1 MFNIKI
7 SFFLVASFLVCSATK
22 LVGQTTPTAVFGSNG
37 TSPITTA
44 VPFLSITPDSRSG
57 AMGDAGV
64 AISAD
69 ANSIYWNAA
78 KLAFAK
84 PRYGVAL
91 SFNPWL
97 RNLVGDMSL
106 SYLSGYYR
114 LDDKQAIGL
123 EMRYFDMGIIQFTD
137 QNGGI
142 IMNFRASEFAF
153 GGAYS
158 RKLSENMGVSVTGRF
173 VYSNLSGDF
182 SNAQQPAKP
191 GTTGAADIAWYY
203 KNDKW
208 FKINGQPA
216 MLSFGANISN
226 IGAKISYV
234 NAGTADFIPTNMR
247 IGTALEM
254 NLDPEGKN
262 KLTAALDFNKL
273 LVPTPQRRDASGNL
287 VGVDP
292 RTRTVLSGMFGS
304 FGDAPGG
311 FGEELKEIMTSIGAE
326 YSYNN
331 TFFARAG
338 YFGENVTKGNRK
350 YFTVGAGF
358 KYNDLGID
366 VSYLAAAG
374 ATSPL
379 GNTLRFTL
387 SLAINKTAKEK
398 ITKPEETEA
407 Q

>member
-1 MFNIKI
+1 MFNTKI
-7 SFFLVASFLVCSATK
+7 FLFLVVATVLSNTSKLIAQATNPSAQI
-22 LVGQTTPTAVFGSNG
+22 LGANG
-37 TSPITTA
+37 TNPIVTA

-91 SFNPWL
+91 SYNPWL

-123 EMRYFDMGIIQFTD
+123 EMRYFDMGSIQFTD
-137 QNGGI
+137 NSGNPLI
-142 IMNFRASEFAF
+142 NFRPSEFAF
-153 GGAYS
+153 GAAYS

-173 VYSNLSGDF
+173 VYSNLSGNF
-182 SNAQQPAKP
+182 SSGTQQDARP

-203 KNDKW
+203 RNDKW
-208 FKINGQPA
+208 IKINGQPA

-226 IGAKISYV
+226 IGAKISYI
-234 NAGTADFIPTNMR
+234 NAGTADFIPTNLR
-247 IGTALEM
+247 IGSALEM
-254 NLDPEGKN
+254 SLDPEGKN

-273 LVPTPQRRDASGNL
+273 MVPTTTANSNGRNQ
-287 VGVDP
+287 
-292 RTRTVLSGMFGS
+292 TVLAGMFGS
-304 FGDAPGG
+304 FNDAPGG
-311 FGEELKEIMTSIGAE
+311 FSEELKELMVSVGAE
-326 YSYNN
+326 YCYNN
-331 TFFARAG
+331 LFFARLG
-338 YFGENVTKGNRK
+338 YFGENATKGNRK

-358 KYNDLGID
+358 RYNNLGID
-366 VSYLAAAG
+366 VSYLAAQG
-374 ATSPL
+374 ANSPL

-387 SLAINKTAKEK
+387 SLAIDKTAKEK
-398 ITKPEETEA
+398 VFKETDSNP